1 VITIVKTMIVNKNE
15 EQRLITLPLLIPNY
29 DDCDAPHGEKQLSI
43 EQIADF
49 SHKYMEKYRKVDGG
63 HTYIKTKKEVAVP
76 VESWQLRKDTAM
88 KTIEGDEVTYPK
100 GTWMGTLKVFDDDA
114 WDKVDKGIYT
124 GGSVTVLEEAVA
136 DEIVLK
142 EAAEKGRV
150 LIKDIPNPAVA
161 TIALVEK
168 PCVFGAKFC
177 SVKAATKSNNK
188 ESFEAKR
195 DKIAGAIRKKF
206 GDENHIQLTYDDKV
220 LVHNWK
226 EEKYYEI
233 PYSIGLDDTIEFGE
247 PVEVEQEFVAKKMLE
262 VAKKAGRSISDS
274 TFTKLKNAWDS
285 LGKLIDKANN
295 EREDNSLGLKS
306 DKMTND
312 NEKNKDVVTKAEL
325 DTILDE
331 KFEKQEDKLVEAV
344 KAANE
349 TDEDKKKK
357 KLDKIKKDLEDLG
370 IDTSKI
376 DFTVKKPENDEDE
389 EVVSKKEYNEVVE
402 KNKEYAEQ
410 LGIDVES
417 QSLKG
422 KDDDSNVSTKS
433 EDDRIFASMNKTKKS
448 MKNE

>member
-1 VITIVKTMIVNKNE
+1 MIVNKNE

-29 DDCDAPHGEKQLSI
+29 DDCDAPAGEKQLSI
-43 EQIADF
+43 EEIADF
-49 SHKYMEKYRKVDGG
+49 SHKCMEKYRKVDGD
-63 HTYIKTKKEVAVP
+63 HDYLTTKKEVAVP
-76 VESWQLRKDTAM
+76 VESWQLREDTSM
-88 KTIEGDEVTYPK
+88 KTIEGDEITYPE

-124 GGSVTVLEEAVA
+124 GGSVTVLEESIADQVVA
-136 DEIVLK
+136 K
-142 EAAEKGRV
+142 QAAEKGRV
-150 LIKDIPNPAVA
+150 LIKDIPEPAVA

-177 SVKAATKSNNK
+177 SVKASTKSSKN

-195 DKIAGAIRKKF
+195 DKISRAIRKSM
-206 GDENHIQLTYDDKV
+206 GDDTYIEMTYDDKV
-220 LVHNWK
+220 IVRNWK
-226 EEKYYEI
+226 EEAYYEL
-233 PYSIGLDDTIEFGE
+233 PYSINVNDEVEFGD

-262 VAKKAGRSISDS
+262 VAEIAKKAGRSISDS

-312 NEKNKDVVTKAEL
+312 NEKNEDVVTKSEL
-325 DTILDE
+325 DKVLDE

-357 KLDKIKKDLEDLG
+357 RIAELEKELKELKSD
-370 IDTSKI
+370 DSSSSTKS
-376 DFTVKKPENDEDE
+376 NDEDD
-389 EVVSKKEYNEVVE
+389 VVSKKEYDEVVLKNQELSE
-402 KNKEYAEQ
+402 K

-422 KDDDSNVSTKS
+422 IDDDNDVSTKS
-433 EDDRIFASMNKTKKS
+433 VNERIMDSMNETKKII
-448 MKNE
+448 KNE